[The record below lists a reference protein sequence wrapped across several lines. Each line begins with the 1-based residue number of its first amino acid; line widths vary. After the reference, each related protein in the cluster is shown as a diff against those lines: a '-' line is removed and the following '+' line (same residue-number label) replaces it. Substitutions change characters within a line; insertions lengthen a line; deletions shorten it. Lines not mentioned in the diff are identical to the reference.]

1 MKINKK
7 IFLFLGAPG
16 SGKTTYSQTLNGFLL
31 SLGKKSVYVNLD
43 CSNNFLSN
51 CNSIDFR
58 EIMFGEEILSEL
70 HIGPNCSVFF
80 SIEYLIENIEW
91 LESKMEILNTKNQIE
106 YFLFDVPGQMELFT
120 HNKALKKMVKKFKQ
134 NQFSFSTLILS
145 DSFFWYDKTNYHILA
160 LSNLMMIFNT
170 ETAFFHILTKTDLV
184 KNFTQNEKK
193 KREEN
198 SKKIQNFNQN
208 IFSWGNKLKFSI
220 EDFIYDF
227 GFTYPLSVD
236 LFENSHLLNLI
247 KKLEKLDYK
256 I

>member
-1 MKINKK
+1 MKVNKK

-80 SIEYLIENIEW
+80 SIEYLMENLEW
-91 LESKMEILNTKNQIE
+91 LEYEMEIYYSKNRVE
-106 YFLFDVPGQMELFT
+106 YFLFDLPGQMELFT
-120 HNKALKKMVKKFKQ
+120 HYRALKKVVKKFKQ

-145 DSFFWYDKTNYHILA
+145 DSFFWYDKTNYHVLA
-160 LSNLMMIFNT
+160 LSNLMMIFNI

-184 KNFTQNEKK
+184 KNLPQYEKK
-193 KREEN
+193 KKEN
-198 SKKIQNFNQN
+198 SKIFKHRDQN
-208 IFSWGNKLKFSI
+208 IFSWSDKLKFSI
-220 EDFIYDF
+220 EDFIFDF
-227 GFTYPLSVD
+227 GFTYPTAINLYQ
-236 LFENSHLLNLI
+236 NSNILNLI
-247 KKLEKLDYK
+247 KKLEKFN
-256 I
+256 

>member
-1 MKINKK
+1 
-7 IFLFLGAPG
+7 
-16 SGKTTYSQTLNGFLL
+16 
-31 SLGKKSVYVNLD
+31 
-43 CSNNFLSN
+43 
-51 CNSIDFR
+51 
-58 EIMFGEEILSEL
+58 
-70 HIGPNCSVFF
+70 
-80 SIEYLIENIEW
+80 
-91 LESKMEILNTKNQIE
+91 
-106 YFLFDVPGQMELFT
+106 
-120 HNKALKKMVKKFKQ
+120 MVKKFKQ

-227 GFTYPLSVD
+227 GFTYPLSID
-236 LFENSHLLNLI
+236 LFQNSHLLNLI